1 MQKVVVAKGLTKRFK
16 DITAINDITFSMEEG
31 SFNLLVGPNGSG
43 KTTLERLIVG
53 LYEPTEGSVKIFG
66 EEASAAPVSV
76 MAKVGY
82 VGENY
87 GLYDNLSVISNL
99 LFFSR
104 LLGIEKRQALERID
118 KLLSMLGA
126 GEFVKRKVST
136 LSRGTKQKIAVCRA
150 LLANPR
156 LLVLDEPTAFL
167 DPESAEKLRE
177 ALAELVKEGTT
188 VVYATQRLDELSKFN
203 ADVLVLK
210 KGKLVGYGDLD
221 SVVKMIRGIEIEIS
235 YLGRLSKEQEK
246 AMKTLG
252 GRLMGKRIV
261 FSIGS
266 IGKIPK
272 LAKEAVEAGI
282 NITSITFLD
291 YNLR

>member
-16 DITAINDITFSMEEG
+16 DVTAINDITFSMEEG

>member
-1 MQKVVVAKGLTKRFK
+1 LQKVVVAKGLTKRFK

-118 KLLSMLGA
+118 KLLGMLGA
-126 GEFVKRKVST
+126 EEFVKRKVST

>member
-1 MQKVVVAKGLTKRFK
+1 LQKVVVAKGLTKRFK

>member
-118 KLLSMLGA
+118 KLLGMLGA
-126 GEFVKRKVST
+126 EEFVKRKVST

>member
-118 KLLSMLGA
+118 KLLGMLGA
-126 GEFVKRKVST
+126 EEFVKRKVST

-203 ADVLVLK
+203 ADILVLK

-252 GRLMGKRIV
+252 GRLMGKRIGL
-261 FSIGS
+261 SIGS